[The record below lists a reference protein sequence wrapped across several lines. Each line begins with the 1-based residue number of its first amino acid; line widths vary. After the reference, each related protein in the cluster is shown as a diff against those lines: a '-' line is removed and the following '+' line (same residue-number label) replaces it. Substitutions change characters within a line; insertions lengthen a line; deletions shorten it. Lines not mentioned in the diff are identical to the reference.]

1 MEIIKKVFYWVNNDF
16 LSAVFNWQSLVAII
30 VLGFVIILIAI
41 CTFRFTKNTNQKAK
55 CLLDEFRHNGKYI
68 DGLFIELDESKELL
82 RCFSLGKKLKKKI
95 IRDHNEYI
103 KNQRLTVI
111 AKKEKYSFRIPRFST
126 ERKIMEKIDENTQ
139 FLKTVSNKHDDFS
152 FYADS
157 SKREYE
163 DLLSILRKK
172 LILFKAGTSILI
184 GNAGNGKTTL
194 LCNVAQMLINY
205 KCPCTFVNSRDVHS
219 TLKNHIVDLFSF
231 PVWIKNKHL
240 TKAMVMLNVLLCV
253 SRKYYVIIVDAV
265 NENDKDV
272 FSDSIS
278 EFCGWISKYKHIKV
292 IFSCR
297 SEYYR
302 ARYKSRFKDVEPSP
316 IEVKVANSFI
326 SERTKNNVLSVYK
339 KYYNYSGNISEDS
352 RQRLFK
358 SMLLMRLFFEVN
370 EGKDNDT
377 TQLYNHLIY
386 YNYIQ
391 RIDNKLT
398 QVNLTDILDNVSD
411 IMIENLSFDSVKIS
425 KLNTPLADINK
436 ILDNNLVLSKTILEN
451 EGYIHQTETTVISFT
466 FDEIRDYYIARR
478 LMAICEEKQDFS
490 KMFDI
495 CSHLYDNILSPTEGV
510 IRYCYFH
517 LFEKGFYDVSKE
529 LLKKFNSFDQEYSY
543 RNSDRLFNTTY
554 TDFGLS
560 IIMECPR
567 EREFL
572 DYEKKYILKTIN
584 CRPISLIELLYNLTY
599 NEVNGYF
606 PDVTVLLDSLQNAK
620 TSIPQI
626 KHYLSMEFDSAYYS
640 YEPNSDAYRSYTDY
654 LIMNKTA
661 IDENTNLKTLIILLA
676 ALYSNGSE
684 FHDLIMQDDSYSN
697 ILQDLITRCNN
708 TILHQEL
715 EKLKTEIEADKVALH
730 DGMLNILDFISD
742 NFE

>member
-30 VLGFVIILIAI
+30 LLGFVIILIAI
-41 CTFRFTKNTNQKAK
+41 CTFCFTKNTNQKAK

-68 DGLFIELDESKELL
+68 DGLFIEIDESKELL

-95 IRDHNEYI
+95 IRDHNKYI

-126 ERKIMEKIDENTQ
+126 ERKIMEKIGENTQ
-139 FLKTVSNKHDDFS
+139 FLKNVSNRHDDFS

-163 DLLSILRKK
+163 VLLSILRKK
-172 LILFKAGTSILI
+172 LLLFKANTSILI
-184 GNAGNGKTTL
+184 GDAGNGKTTL
-194 LCNVAQMLINY
+194 LCNITQMLINNM
-205 KCPCTFVNSRDVHS
+205 CPCTFVNSRDVNS
-219 TLKNHIVDLFSF
+219 TLKDSIIHLLPF
-231 PVWIKNKHL
+231 PDWIKNKHL
-240 TKAMVMLNVLLCV
+240 TKAMMMLNALLCV
-253 SRKYYVIIVDAV
+253 SQKYYVIIVDAV
-265 NENDKDV
+265 NENDKDT

-278 EFCGWISKYKHIKV
+278 EFCDWIGKYKRMKV

-297 SEYYR
+297 REFYK
-302 ARYKSRFKDVEPSP
+302 ARYKSRFKDIDPSP
-316 IEVKVANSFI
+316 IEIEVVNRFI
-326 SERTKNNVLSVYK
+326 TERTKSNILAVYK
-339 KYYNYSGNISEDS
+339 KYFSYSGNINEDS

-398 QVNLTDILDNVSD
+398 PVKLTDILDNVSD
-411 IMIENLSFDSVKIS
+411 IMIENLSFDSVNTS

-436 ILDNNLVLSKTILEN
+436 ILDNNLVLSKTVLEN
-451 EGYIHQTETTVISFT
+451 EGYIHQTETTIISFT

-478 LMAICEEKQDFS
+478 LIAICEEKQDFS

-495 CSHLYDNILSPTEGV
+495 CSHLYDNKLSPTEGV

-517 LFEKGFYDVSKE
+517 LFEKGYFDVSKE
-529 LLKKFNSFDQEYSY
+529 LLKKFYSFDQEYSY
-543 RNSDRLFNTTY
+543 RNSDRLFNTSY

-567 EREFL
+567 EKDFL
-572 DYEKKYILKTIN
+572 DYEEIYILATIN

-606 PDVTVLLDSLQNAK
+606 PNVTVLLDSLQNAK

-626 KHYLSMEFDSAYYS
+626 KRYLSMKFDSTSYS

-654 LIMNKTA
+654 LIMNKTV

-676 ALYSNGSE
+676 ALYNNGSE
-684 FHDLIMQDDSYSN
+684 LYDLIMQDDSYSN

-708 TILHQEL
+708 TMLHQEL

-730 DGMLNILDFISD
+730 DGMLNILDFLAD
-742 NFE
+742 YFE

>member
-41 CTFRFTKNTNQKAK
+41 YTFRFTKNTNQKSK

-68 DGLFIELDESKELL
+68 DGLFKELDESKELL

-126 ERKIMEKIDENTQ
+126 ERKIMEKIEENTR
-139 FLKTVSNKHDDFS
+139 FLKTVSNRHDDFS
-152 FYADS
+152 FYAYS
-157 SKREYE
+157 STRDYK
-163 DLLSILRKK
+163 DLLSIMRKK
-172 LILFKAGTSILI
+172 LLLFKAKTSILI

-194 LCNVAQMLINY
+194 LCNITQMLNNY
-205 KCPCTFVNSRDVHS
+205 KCPCTFINSRDVNS
-219 TLKNHIVDLFSF
+219 TLKDSIIQLLYF
-231 PVWIKNKHL
+231 PKWIKNKHL

-265 NENDKDV
+265 NENDKDT

-278 EFCGWISKYKHIKV
+278 EFCDWVGKYKYIKV

-297 SEYYR
+297 SEFYK
-302 ARYKSRFKDVEPSP
+302 ARYKSRFIDFEPSP
-316 IEVKVANSFI
+316 IEVEVANSFI

-386 YNYIQ
+386 YKYIQ

-411 IMIENLSFDSVKIS
+411 IMIEKLSFDSVNTS
-425 KLNTPLADINK
+425 ELNTPISEINR
-436 ILDNNLVLSKTILEN
+436 ILDNNLVLSKTVLEN
-451 EGYIHQTETTVISFT
+451 EGYIHQTETTIISFT

-478 LMAICEEKQDFS
+478 LIAICEEKQDFS

-495 CSHLYDNILSPTEGV
+495 CSHLYDNKLSPTEGV

-529 LLKKFNSFDQEYSY
+529 LLKKFYSFDQEYSY

-554 TDFGLS
+554 MDFGLS

-567 EREFL
+567 ERGFL
-572 DYEKKYILKTIN
+572 DYEKKYILTTIN

-606 PDVTVLLDSLQNAK
+606 PNATVLLDSLQNAN
-620 TSIPQI
+620 TNISQI
-626 KHYLSMEFDSAYYS
+626 KRYLSMEFDSASYS
-640 YEPNSDAYRSYTDY
+640 YEPNSNVYRSYTDY

-661 IDENTNLKTLIILLA
+661 IDEDTNLKTLIILLA